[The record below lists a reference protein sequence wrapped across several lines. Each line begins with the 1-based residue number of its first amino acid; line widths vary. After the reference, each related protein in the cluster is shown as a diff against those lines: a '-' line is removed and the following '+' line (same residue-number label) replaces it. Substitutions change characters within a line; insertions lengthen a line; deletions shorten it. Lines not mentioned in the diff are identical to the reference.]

1 MNARFPPS
9 AGNDEVSLGQF
20 LYDENVVVL
29 LRGFKSLRQKDAL
42 ITVEWDAQRLS
53 PPLSH

>member
-29 LRGFKSLRQKDAL
+29 LRGFKSPRQKDAL